1 MTTSTVFADHL
12 LWAGG
17 VACWKGGV
25 FVAAPPDIWYFKD
38 TDGDH
43 KADIKRKVFTG
54 FGTKS
59 QQYMLNNLKWG
70 MDHKIYGSTA
80 GNGGEIRPGD
90 KPNAKPI
97 SVERHDFRFDPV
109 TEQFE
114 PIAGTIQFGNSFDD
128 WGNRFM
134 CDESEPLY
142 QSMVD
147 LHYLARN
154 PYLPAG
160 RGVFNIGGGSVPIY
174 RISPIERWRHIRS
187 SRRIAHSTRKAARR
201 RREPPRDRCRR
212 GSHDLSRQRV
222 SQSVLWQRRHR

>member
-1 MTTSTVFADHL
+1 MTTATVFADHL

-109 TEQFE
+109 TEEFE

-142 QSMVD
+142 QSIVD
-147 LHYLARN
+147 QHYLARN
-154 PYLPAG
+154 P
-160 RGVFNIGGGSVPIY
+160 VS
-174 RISPIERWRHIRS
+174 
-187 SRRIAHSTRKAARR
+187 ARR
-201 RREPPRDRCRR
+201 PRRVQHRRRQRADLSHQPDRALAAHPLEPP
-212 GSHDLSRQRV
+212 HLAQHPHSRWAPA
-222 SQSVLWQRRHR
+222 SATT